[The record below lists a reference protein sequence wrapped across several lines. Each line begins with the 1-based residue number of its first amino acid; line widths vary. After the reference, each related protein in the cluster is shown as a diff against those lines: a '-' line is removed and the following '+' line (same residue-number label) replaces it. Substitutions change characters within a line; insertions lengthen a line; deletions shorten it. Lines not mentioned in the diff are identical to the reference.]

1 MNNFDFEYLS
11 LKQLGTLF
19 GRTSHEIG
27 AILKQLNLRQA
38 DGLPYEHVLSSG
50 LAKRLSETWYSW
62 HQTKVVQILEQNGF
76 KRLDDQNIVG
86 NFSVERDSSGQLV
99 LVGSKGNGFCVV
111 KGERNADGILELL
124 NSAHKAGWFTDEWW
138 SKRKEPGDEQ

>member
-27 AILKQLNLRQA
+27 AILKELNLRQA

-76 KRLDDQNIVG
+76 KRLSNENIIG
-86 NFSVERDSSGQLV
+86 GFSSTRDSAGQFV
-99 LVGSKGNGFCVV
+99 LVDSKGNGFSTF
-111 KGERNADGILELL
+111 KGEENADAALDLFNESHL
-124 NSAHKAGWFTDEWW
+124 AGWFTDEWW
-138 SKRKEPGDEQ
+138 SKRKESDDEK